1 MFVWNT
7 DVFDILTGIIS
18 FIIAL
23 RAFWLFARFRG
34 YRLLILGLALLVF
47 PFSTMA
53 GIARTVHL
61 IPTAWSTT
69 WFSFTGQ
76 TAAFLFIFLSS
87 FQGRDDYLRR
97 LLRWQIILLVPITAL
112 LPLAPLLPTVSDP
125 LTKGLFI
132 GIRALACF
140 LTFYSYMALFMKKET
155 RFSFLMMIAF
165 LALSIGYATI
175 IPRFFLPHMDTL
187 SLVGDVIRVL
197 GLLFLGFGLLGG

>member
-1 MFVWNT
+1 MYVRNT
-7 DVFDILTGIIS
+7 NLFEILSGIIS
-18 FIIAL
+18 FIVAL

-34 YRLLILGLALLVF
+34 YRLVILGLAMLVF
-47 PFSTMA
+47 SLTTMA
-53 GIARTVHL
+53 GIARNAQL
-61 IPTAWSTT
+61 IPMAWSTT

-87 FQGRDDYLRR
+87 FQGRDEYLRR
-97 LLRWQIILLVPITAL
+97 LLLLQIILLVPITAL
-112 LPLAPLLPTVSDP
+112 LPLAPLLPAVADA

-132 GIRALACF
+132 GTRALVCF
-140 LTFYSYMALFMKKET
+140 LTFYSYVALFMKKET

-175 IPRFFLPHMDTL
+175 IPKYFLPHMDML

-197 GLLFLGFGLLGG
+197 GLLFLGFGLLAG